1 MPIPETGKHQK
12 IPESVYVPLPE
23 TTRKTVEIKVGNDL
37 IDQHGNSFKILE
49 KLGQGGVGNVF
60 KVEDERLGLIR
71 ALKVLNTRARL
82 DSNIVKRFNRE
93 IHLLA
98 RMNNPFVLT
107 AYDVVEFD
115 IEGEKILGLVT
126 DYVEGRDLGRIIE
139 EHDHLPPQVAVTL
152 AGEIVLA
159 LESMREL
166 DIVHRDIKPKNVM
179 IQKFADGT
187 EIARVGDFGIA
198 ALTEDARIE
207 VFRTAQE
214 DDNVEWAEAITQRG
228 YTVGT
233 AEYMPPEAFRG
244 ELPDHR
250 SDLYSLGITLYEMIT
265 GVRPFEGK
273 TIRDFVIA
281 HQMDT
286 PANFEEKGI
295 TDVPKWLEKIVMK
308 LLEKNK
314 KDRYQAAADVYADLR
329 EGARKEYPELMGK
342 MPFVWDVSPKKTI
355 DKKTK
360 ETEDRLAA

>member
-1 MPIPETGKHQK
+1 MPIPETGQHQK

-23 TTRKTVEIKVGNDL
+23 TTQKTVEIKVGNDL
-37 IDQHGNSFKILE
+37 TDQHGNSYKILE

-71 ALKVLNTRARL
+71 AIKVLNTRARL

-98 RMNNPFVLT
+98 KMNNPFVLT
-107 AYDVVEFD
+107 AYDVAEFD
-115 IEGEKILGLVT
+115 IDGEKILGLIT
-126 DYVEGRDLGRIIE
+126 DYIEGKDLDRILE
-139 EHDHLPPQVAVTL
+139 ENDRLPLQLTVTL
-152 AGEIVLA
+152 ASEIALA

-166 DIVHRDIKPKNVM
+166 DMVHRDIKSRNIM
-179 IQKFADGT
+179 IQKLADGT

-207 VFRTAQE
+207 VFRNAKD
-214 DDNVEWAEAITQRG
+214 DDNVEWAEAITQHG

-233 AEYMPPEAFRG
+233 AEYMSPEAFRG

-265 GVRPFEGK
+265 GFRPFEGK
-273 TIRDFVIA
+273 ELKDFVIA

-286 PANFEEKGI
+286 PTSFEEKGVK
-295 TDVPKWLEKIVMK
+295 DVPKWLEKIVMK

-329 EGARKEYPELMGK
+329 EGAKKEYPELMGK
-342 MPFVWDVSPKKTI
+342 MPFVWTQ
-355 DKKTK
+355 
-360 ETEDRLAA
+360 DRLAA